1 MYQSIR
7 RPRLEDSGSI
17 FRKYRGLR
25 SDVKKIDAVFIWPGN
40 GKTYLFSG
48 TKYYRYDEWR
58 QSIDPNYPRNIKPNW
73 KGIPD
78 NIDAVFVWKNTKTYF
93 FKGKTLS
100 INCNFTH
107 RNFLVQ
113 KFCGNAVFADFR
125 VIRPKL
131 CGNYS
136 LSQNFHTRKSGNS
149 LVYNAVKFFNCS
161 ISKVSSKM
169 IRKSEEE
176 TYGNLNEK

>member
-100 INCNFTH
+100 IDGNFTY

-113 KFCGNAVFADFR
+113 KFCGQF
-125 VIRPKL
+125 
-131 CGNYS
+131 
-136 LSQNFHTRKSGNS
+136 SQIF
-149 LVYNAVKFFNCS
+149 
-161 ISKVSSKM
+161 
-169 IRKSEEE
+169 E
-176 TYGNLNEK
+176 

>member
-17 FRKYRGLR
+17 FRKYGGLR

-58 QSIDPNYPRNIKPNW
+58 QSIDPNYPRDIKPNW

-78 NIDAVFVWKNTKTYF
+78 NIDAVFVWKNKKTYF
-93 FKGKTLS
+93 FKGKTHS
-100 INCNFTH
+100 IKYCHFTE
-107 RNFLVQ
+107 
-113 KFCGNAVFADFR
+113 FR
-125 VIRPKL
+125 ESYPKL
-131 CGNYS
+131 CGNWAF
-136 LSQNFHTRKSGNS
+136 SQNFYTRKSGEIS
-149 LVYNAVKFFNCS
+149 VFYAVKFFNYS

-169 IRKSEEE
+169 IGKSEEE
-176 TYGNLNEK
+176 TNGNLKYRTCFGIPFSNIFF